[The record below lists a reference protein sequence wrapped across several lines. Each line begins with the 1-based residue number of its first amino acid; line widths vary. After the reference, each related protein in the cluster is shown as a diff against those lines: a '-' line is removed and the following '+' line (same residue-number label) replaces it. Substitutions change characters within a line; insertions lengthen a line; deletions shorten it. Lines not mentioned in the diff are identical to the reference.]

1 MIALSPIFIL
11 SVTIIILLFSIFFL
25 KIETKKCAILT
36 ISGLSLALFSAAI
49 IGYKISI
56 NNKNITDISSDNM
69 QLSFSLTLPT
79 FSNFSKEKILA
90 IETPPTAPT
99 TSDNNTTESKI
110 TNDNITLENN
120 STEHKHVVKAPKHSS
135 RLKLNEDNTDWVSQE
150 ITTLF
155 TCDGYGLLYSSLI
168 LMISIIVSCLAF
180 RWFKQEQ
187 TSQGLFYLIL
197 VFMALGGVTL
207 MYASHLMAF
216 FIGVELLSI
225 PFIGLIGYQYIQTH
239 SLEAAVKY
247 MILST
252 IASAFLLMGIA
263 FYYAASGE
271 LTFSG
276 LSYQLSTMT
285 SQSPLLLM
293 GVCLMLVGI
302 GFKLSL
308 VPFQLWLPDVYQ
320 GSPTIVAL
328 LLSTVGKVAIFCA
341 IARLFL
347 LAPIVNNETIRIIL
361 VFMAFFSILWGN
373 LFAFIQSSLKRLLAY
388 SSIAHFGYLFIA
400 LIAVQYQVLALETIG
415 VYLIGYTLANITVL
429 GVISLESHS
438 NELRDHENEIDLS
451 GLFWRRPILASAM
464 GVGLLSLAGMPLTV
478 GFIGRFLLILLGVTA
493 ELWWLMAA
501 VVIGSA
507 LGLYFYARLVINLYL
522 RPNCRDDQLVNNP
535 LMNIKWQDF
544 RLSEVLIAI
553 SALLII
559 ICGVYPKWIFNLV
572 TMAQYLST

>member
-90 IETPPTAPT
+90 IEIPPTAPT
-99 TSDNNTTESKI
+99 ASDNNTTESKI
-110 TNDNITLENN
+110 TSDNITLENN
-120 STEHKHVVKAPKHSS
+120 STEHKHVLKAPKHSS
-135 RLKLNEDNTDWVSQE
+135 RLKLNEDKTDWVSQE

>member
-25 KIETKKCAILT
+25 KMETKKCAILT

-90 IETPPTAPT
+90 IETPPTEPE
-99 TSDNNTTESKI
+99 TSENNTTESKI
-110 TNDNITLENN
+110 SSDNITLENN
-120 STEHKHVVKAPKHSS
+120 STEHKHVVKTPKHSS

-180 RWFKQEQ
+180 RWFKQEK

-197 VFMALGGVTL
+197 VFMALGGVIL

-438 NELRDHENEIDLS
+438 NELCDHENEIDLS

-464 GVGLLSLAGMPLTV
+464 GVGLLSLAGVPLTV

-522 RPNCRDDQLVNNP
+522 RPNCRDDQHVNNP
-535 LMNIKWQDF
+535 LMKIKWQDF

>member
-25 KIETKKCAILT
+25 KMETKKCAILT

-90 IETPPTAPT
+90 IETPPTEPE
-99 TSDNNTTESKI
+99 TSENNTTESKI
-110 TNDNITLENN
+110 SSDNITLENN
-120 STEHKHVVKAPKHSS
+120 STEHKHVVKTPKHSS

-180 RWFKQEQ
+180 RWFKQEK

-438 NELRDHENEIDLS
+438 NELCDHENEIDLS

-464 GVGLLSLAGMPLTV
+464 GVGLLSLAGVPLTV

-522 RPNCRDDQLVNNP
+522 RPNCRDDQHVNNP
-535 LMNIKWQDF
+535 LMKIKWQDF

>member
-99 TSDNNTTESKI
+99 ASDNNTTESKI
-110 TNDNITLENN
+110 TSDNITLENN
-120 STEHKHVVKAPKHSS
+120 STEHKHVLKAPKHSS
-135 RLKLNEDNTDWVSQE
+135 RLKLNEDKTDWVSQE

-225 PFIGLIGYQYIQTH
+225 PLIGLIGYQYIQTH

>member
-99 TSDNNTTESKI
+99 ASDNNTTESKI

-120 STEHKHVVKAPKHSS
+120 SIEHKHVVKAPKHSS

>member
-90 IETPPTAPT
+90 VETPPTAPT
-99 TSDNNTTESKI
+99 ASDNNTTESKI
-110 TNDNITLENN
+110 TSDNITLENN

>member
-79 FSNFSKEKILA
+79 FSNLSKEKILA

-99 TSDNNTTESKI
+99 ASDNNTTESKI

>member
-99 TSDNNTTESKI
+99 ASDNNTTESKI
-110 TNDNITLENN
+110 TYDNITLENN